1 MLRDITCRTRF
12 ILTELWHLLDVS
24 AVLGHGAVLAAL
36 LFLNKFWYQQ
46 DWQRILSFYMNML
59 FFFCFFISKSKVFIH
74 HSTKVVGLLYSP
86 GYPSVYSSICHE
98 SFCFILER

>member
-1 MLRDITCRTRF
+1 MLRDITCRTHF

-59 FFFCFFISKSKVFIH
+59 FFFFFFFFFKVEGFYTSLHKSGWVIIFPWI
-74 HSTKVVGLLYSP
+74 
-86 GYPSVYSSICHE
+86 
-98 SFCFILER
+98 SFCLFINLS